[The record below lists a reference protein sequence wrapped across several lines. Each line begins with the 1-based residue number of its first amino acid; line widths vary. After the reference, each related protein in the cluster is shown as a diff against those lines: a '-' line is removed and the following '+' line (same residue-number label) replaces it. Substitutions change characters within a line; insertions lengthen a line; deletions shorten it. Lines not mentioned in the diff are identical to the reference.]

1 MDDYEL
7 ALNEVN
13 SYIKGEQKIGKGQIS
28 LYDLYM
34 RTEKYLSPLT
44 DIFENNIIEMEKK
57 LNKSVS
63 LKEKNER
70 KEKNKTWDKYTVE
83 TYTENKKAVLKI
95 CIDGSLNFLKI
106 IKDFNDDNLYTEY
119 YNDASLK
126 DFGYSKEKDE
136 KILKPII
143 KKNYKEIVEQLNIL
157 EQYSKRIGDIDTT
170 EDNRFYCN
178 VSNDLFD
185 ITVICTSYSVGY
197 NIKLSKK
204 YDKDG
209 IYNRTWLSRPSLE
222 DVVNEVENIIDIFK
236 NTFVNIRDLDERF
249 KIILTEYELL
259 ELEENGK
266 MTSDSKKNSSKTKAK
281 KR

>member
-1 MDDYEL
+1 MDNYEL

-13 SYIKGEQKIGKGQIS
+13 SYIKREQNIGEGQIS

-44 DIFENNIIEMEKK
+44 NIFENNIIEKK

-63 LKEKNER
+63 LNER
-70 KEKNKTWDKYTVE
+70 IERSKKDKTWDKYKVK
-83 TYTENKKAVLKI
+83 TYTKNKKAILEIRHLDKWT
-95 CIDGSLNFLKI
+95 DYLRI

-119 YNDASLK
+119 YIDNRLENSC
-126 DFGYSKEKDE
+126 YSKERE
-136 KILKPII
+136 LKII
-143 KKNYKEIVEQLNIL
+143 KPVLKRNYKEIVEQLNIL
-157 EQYSKRIGDIDTT
+157 EQYSKRIGDINIIN
-170 EDNRFYCN
+170 NRFCCN

-185 ITVICTSYSVGY
+185 ITIICTSYSVGY
-197 NIKLSKK
+197 DIKFSKEDK
-204 YDKDG
+204 NSIYD
-209 IYNRTWLSRPSLE
+209 RTWFSRPSLK
-222 DVVNEVENIIDIFK
+222 DIVNENIIDIFK

-249 KIILTEYELL
+249 KIILNEYELL

>member
-1 MDDYEL
+1 MDNYTRI
-7 ALNEVN
+7 LNQIN
-13 SYIKGEQKIGKGQIS
+13 SYIKREQNIGEGQIS

-44 DIFENNIIEMEKK
+44 NIFENNIIEKK

-63 LKEKNER
+63 LNEKIER
-70 KEKNKTWDKYTVE
+70 SKKDKTWDKYGVK
-83 TYTENKKAVLKI
+83 TYTENKKAILEI
-95 CIDGSLNFLKI
+95 RIDKWSKYLSI

-119 YNDASLK
+119 YFDNVLINSGYLK
-126 DFGYSKEKDE
+126 GRDVK
-136 KILKPII
+136 II
-143 KKNYKEIVEQLNIL
+143 KPVLKRNYKEIVEQLNIL

-249 KIILTEYELL
+249 KIILNEYELL
-259 ELEENGK
+259 ELEETGK

>member
-1 MDDYEL
+1 MDNYEL

-13 SYIKGEQKIGKGQIS
+13 SYIKREQNIGEGQIS

-44 DIFENNIIEMEKK
+44 NIFENNIVEKK

-63 LKEKNER
+63 LNER
-70 KEKNKTWDKYTVE
+70 IERSKKGKTWDKYRVKICTK
-83 TYTENKKAVLKI
+83 NKKVILEI
-95 CIDGSLNFLKI
+95 RCVDHWTLDYLRI

-119 YNDASLK
+119 YVDSVLMNS
-126 DFGYSKEKDE
+126 GYSKERE
-136 KILKPII
+136 LKII
-143 KKNYKEIVEQLNIL
+143 KPVLKRNYKEIVEQLNIL

-185 ITVICTSYSVGY
+185 ITVICTSYSIGY

-209 IYNRTWLSRPSLE
+209 IYDRTWFSRPSLK
-222 DVVNEVENIIDIFK
+222 DIVNEDIIDIFK
-236 NTFVNIRDLDERF
+236 NTFVNIRNLDEKF
-249 KIILTEYELL
+249 KIILNEYELL

-281 KR
+281 KRK

>member
-1 MDDYEL
+1 MDNYEL

-13 SYIKGEQKIGKGQIS
+13 SYIKREQNIGEGQIS

-44 DIFENNIIEMEKK
+44 NIFENNIIEKK

-63 LKEKNER
+63 LNER
-70 KEKNKTWDKYTVE
+70 IERSKKGKTWDKYRVE

-249 KIILTEYELL
+249 KIILNEYELL

>member
-1 MDDYEL
+1 MDNYEL

-13 SYIKGEQKIGKGQIS
+13 SYIKREQNIGEGQIS
-28 LYDLYM
+28 LYDLYR

-44 DIFENNIIEMEKK
+44 NIFENNIIEKK

-63 LKEKNER
+63 LNER
-70 KEKNKTWDKYTVE
+70 IERSKKGKTWDKYRVE
-83 TYTENKKAVLKI
+83 THTENKKAVLEI
-95 CIDGSLNFLKI
+95 RYIDRWTNYLSI

-119 YNDASLK
+119 YIDNRLENSC
-126 DFGYSKEKDE
+126 YSKERE
-136 KILKPII
+136 LKIIKPVL

-157 EQYSKRIGDIDTT
+157 EQYSKRIGDIDTKK
-170 EDNRFYCN
+170 DNRFYCN

-249 KIILTEYELL
+249 KIILNEYELL

-266 MTSDSKKNSSKTKAK
+266 MTSDSKKNSSKTKTK